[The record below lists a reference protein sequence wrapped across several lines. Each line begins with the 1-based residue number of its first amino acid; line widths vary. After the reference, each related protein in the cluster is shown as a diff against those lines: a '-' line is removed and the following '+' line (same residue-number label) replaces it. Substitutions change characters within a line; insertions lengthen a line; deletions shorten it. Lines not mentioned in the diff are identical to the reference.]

1 MNLINA
7 KYGNDPDITAYTHVS
22 DQFGPFASQKIP
34 ATVNEVPFILD
45 GLLTTDAGRK
55 IKEQYA
61 DTGDFTDHTFA
72 LTSLLG
78 YQFVPRIRDLPSRR
92 LFLFDP
98 AAAPK
103 NLRGMIGDKIRQ
115 NLICDHPLAERH
127 TAYHHLQAAA
137 SSNKGRTEAM
147 RDRVRAYELFL
158 RLGELEE
165 FNT

>member
-7 KYGNDPDITAYTHVS
+7 KYGNDPGIKAYTHVS

-34 ATVNEVPFILD
+34 ATVNEAPFILD

-61 DTGDFTDHTFA
+61 DTGGFTDHTFA

-78 YQFVPRIRDLPSRR
+78 YQFVPRIRDFSSKW

-98 AAAPK
+98 AATPK
-103 NLRGMIGDKIRQ
+103 NLRGMIGGQVRKKPDPRSLGRYSADCCHHG
-115 NLICDHPLAERH
+115 NWRD
-127 TAYHHLQAAA
+127 TAQP
-137 SSNKGRTEAM
+137 
-147 RDRVRAYELFL
+147 
-158 RLGELEE
+158 
-165 FNT
+165 